1 LVVRLSSALS
11 SRYESPRH
19 AALFDAIGDS
29 GTDAADDWRV
39 LSAYAISLGR
49 PAGYTGTLGPDRL
62 IVVGVARAGLN
73 PAVRAFAVLNR
84 TVVETRDRVAP
95 IDRIVDRRLRRH
107 QRGDSH
113 RLTAIGGL
121 AAMSLDALSSVAY
134 GPEAIVLGLVAAGAA
149 ALSWTV
155 PISVAIAVLLLVLV
169 VSYRQVIA
177 VHPDGGGAYAV
188 AKKDLGR
195 WPSLLAAA
203 SLVVDYVLTVAV
215 SLAAGAASLGSVFPP
230 LAHHLV
236 AVTMTGLVV
245 LTVINLIGI
254 AESAKVLMGPTL
266 VFIVGIFAII
276 VVGFFEPHP
285 VALIGDDLGP
295 IHATEA
301 LGLVVILKAFSAGC
315 SSLTGVEAIANAVPA
330 FRSPAV
336 KRAQN
341 CEVALG
347 VLLGAMLLGLAM
359 LIRLHQVVPRGN
371 VTVLA
376 QLSAGAF
383 GTGWPFYVTN
393 LAVTLVLGFAANTS
407 FGGLPVLMQLLAKD
421 HRLPHLFALRAERP
435 VFRYGVS
442 TLAILAA
449 AVLLIV
455 DADTQRL
462 LPVFAIGVFIG
473 FTISQSGLVVHWR
486 RERGRGW
493 LGKAVLNGSGAVLT
507 AVAGIVLLASKFTEG
522 AWLLVIL
529 VPGLMLLFDRIERYY
544 RRAGEQLGLG
554 RIPPKPVPGVDTRA
568 MVVVP
573 IVAVSSVAER
583 AVQAAMR
590 LGGEVVPVTVEV
602 DPDSTERLCK
612 QWKEWDPGVELKVLP
627 SPHRSLVAPTVSF
640 VRTQI
645 EKGRD
650 VTVLLAQVE
659 PRRWRHRLLYNQRGP
674 ILAAALRARTD
685 AIIATLAVRLD

>member
-1 LVVRLSSALS
+1 
-11 SRYESPRH
+11 
-19 AALFDAIGDS
+19 
-29 GTDAADDWRV
+29 
-39 LSAYAISLGR
+39 
-49 PAGYTGTLGPDRL
+49 
-62 IVVGVARAGLN
+62 
-73 PAVRAFAVLNR
+73 
-84 TVVETRDRVAP
+84 
-95 IDRIVDRRLRRH
+95 
-107 QRGDSH
+107 
-113 RLTAIGGL
+113 
-121 AAMSLDALSSVAY
+121 
-134 GPEAIVLGLVAAGAA
+134 
-149 ALSWTV
+149 
-155 PISVAIAVLLLVLV
+155 
-169 VSYRQVIA
+169 
-177 VHPDGGGAYAV
+177 
-188 AKKDLGR
+188 
-195 WPSLLAAA
+195 
-203 SLVVDYVLTVAV
+203 
-215 SLAAGAASLGSVFPP
+215 
-230 LAHHLV
+230 
-236 AVTMTGLVV
+236 
-245 LTVINLIGI
+245 
-254 AESAKVLMGPTL
+254 MGPTL
-266 VFIVGIFAII
+266 VFIAGIFAII
-276 VVGFFEPHP
+276 VVGFFFEPRP
-285 VALIGDDLGP
+285 VAVIGDDLGP
-295 IHATEA
+295 IHPTEA

-336 KRAQN
+336 KRAQHT
-341 CEVALG
+341 EVALG
-347 VLLGAMLLGLAM
+347 ILLGAMLLGLAT

-393 LAVTLVLGFAANTS
+393 LAVTLALGLAANTS

-449 AVLLIV
+449 VVLLIV

-473 FTISQSGLVVHWR
+473 FTISQTGLVVHWR
-486 RERGRGW
+486 RERSRGW

-529 VPGLMLLFDRIERYY
+529 VPGLVLLFDRIERYY

-554 RIPPKPVPGVDTRA
+554 RIPPKPVPGVDTQA

-590 LGGEVVPVTVEV
+590 LGGEVVPVTVEI
-602 DPDSTERLCK
+602 DPDSTRRLCK

-627 SPHRSLVAPTVSF
+627 SPHRSLVAPTVGF

-659 PRRWRHRLLYNQRGP
+659 PRHWRQRLLYNQRGP

-685 AIIATLAVRLD
+685 AIIAHLAVRLD

>member
-1 LVVRLSSALS
+1 
-11 SRYESPRH
+11 
-19 AALFDAIGDS
+19 
-29 GTDAADDWRV
+29 
-39 LSAYAISLGR
+39 
-49 PAGYTGTLGPDRL
+49 
-62 IVVGVARAGLN
+62 
-73 PAVRAFAVLNR
+73 
-84 TVVETRDRVAP
+84 VVETRDRVVP

-149 ALSWTV
+149 AVSWTV
-155 PISVAIAVLLLVLV
+155 PISAAIAALLLVLV

-215 SLAAGAASLGSVFPP
+215 SLAAGAASLASVFPP
-230 LAHHLV
+230 LAHHLL
-236 AVTMTGLVV
+236 AVTMTGLAM

-285 VALIGDDLGP
+285 VAVIGDDLGP

-336 KRAQN
+336 RRAQHT
-341 CEVALG
+341 EVALG
-347 VLLGAMLLGLAM
+347 VLLGAMLLGLATQ
-359 LIRLHQVVPRGN
+359 IRLHQVVPRGN

-383 GTGWPFYVTN
+383 GTGWPFYVIN
-393 LAVTLVLGFAANTS
+393 LTVTLVLGFAANTS

-442 TLAILAA
+442 TLAVLAA
-449 AVLLIV
+449 IVLFIV

-473 FTISQSGLVVHWR
+473 FTISQTGLVVHWR
-486 RERGRGW
+486 KERGRGW
-493 LGKAVLNGSGAVLT
+493 LGKAVLNGTGAVLT

-522 AWLLVIL
+522 AWLLVIV
-529 VPGLMLLFDRIERYY
+529 VPGLILLFDRIERYY

-554 RIPPKPVPGVDTRA
+554 RIPAKPVPGVDTKA

-602 DPDSTERLCK
+602 DPDSTRRLCK

-627 SPHRSLVAPTVSF
+627 SPHRSLVAPTVGF

-674 ILAAALRARTD
+674 VLAAALRARTN
-685 AIIATLAVRLD
+685 AVVATLAIRID

>member
-1 LVVRLSSALS
+1 
-11 SRYESPRH
+11 
-19 AALFDAIGDS
+19 
-29 GTDAADDWRV
+29 
-39 LSAYAISLGR
+39 
-49 PAGYTGTLGPDRL
+49 
-62 IVVGVARAGLN
+62 
-73 PAVRAFAVLNR
+73 
-84 TVVETRDRVAP
+84 
-95 IDRIVDRRLRRH
+95 
-107 QRGDSH
+107 
-113 RLTAIGGL
+113 
-121 AAMSLDALSSVAY
+121 MSLDALSSVAY

-149 ALSWTV
+149 AVSWTV

-230 LAHHLV
+230 LAHHLL
-236 AVTMTGLVV
+236 AVTMTGLAM
-245 LTVINLIGI
+245 LTLINLIGI

-285 VALIGDDLGP
+285 VAMIGDDLGP

-301 LGLVVILKAFSAGC
+301 LGLLVILKAFSAGC

-336 KRAQN
+336 KRAQH

-359 LIRLHQVVPRGN
+359 QIRLHQVVPRGN

-376 QLSAGAF
+376 QLSAGAL
-383 GTGWPFYVTN
+383 GTGWPFYVIN

-449 AVLLIV
+449 ALLLIV

-473 FTISQSGLVVHWR
+473 FTISQTGLVVHWR
-486 RERGRGW
+486 RERGRRW
-493 LGKAVLNGSGAVLT
+493 LGKAVLNGTGAVLT

-529 VPGLMLLFDRIERYY
+529 VPGLVLLFDRIERYY
-544 RRAGEQLGLG
+544 QRAGEQLGLG
-554 RIPPKPVPGVDTRA
+554 RIPPKPEPGVDAQA

-573 IVAVSSVAER
+573 IVAVSCVAER

-602 DPDSTERLCK
+602 DPDSTQRLRK
-612 QWKEWDPGVELKVLP
+612 QWQEWNPGVELKVLP

>member
-1 LVVRLSSALS
+1 
-11 SRYESPRH
+11 
-19 AALFDAIGDS
+19 
-29 GTDAADDWRV
+29 
-39 LSAYAISLGR
+39 
-49 PAGYTGTLGPDRL
+49 
-62 IVVGVARAGLN
+62 
-73 PAVRAFAVLNR
+73 
-84 TVVETRDRVAP
+84 
-95 IDRIVDRRLRRH
+95 
-107 QRGDSH
+107 
-113 RLTAIGGL
+113 
-121 AAMSLDALSSVAY
+121 MSLDALSSVAY
-134 GPEAIVLGLVAAGAA
+134 GPEAIVLGLITAGAA
-149 ALSWTV
+149 AVSWTL
-155 PISVAIAVLLLVLV
+155 PISVAITVLLLVLV

-230 LAHHLV
+230 LAHHLL
-236 AVTMTGLVV
+236 AVTMTGLAV

-254 AESAKVLMGPTL
+254 AESAKVLMGPTV

-285 VALIGDDLGP
+285 VAMIGDDLGP

-301 LGLVVILKAFSAGC
+301 LGLVVILTAFSAGC

-336 KRAQN
+336 KRAQHT
-341 CEVALG
+341 EVALG
-347 VLLGAMLLGLAM
+347 ILLGAMLLGLAA
-359 LIRLHQVVPRGN
+359 LIQSHQMVPRGN
-371 VTVLA
+371 VTLLA

-383 GTGWPFYVTN
+383 GTGWPFYVIN
-393 LAVTLVLGFAANTS
+393 LTVTLVLGFAANTS
-407 FGGLPVLMQLLAKD
+407 FGGLPVLLQLLAKD

-442 TLAILAA
+442 TLAVLAA
-449 AVLLIV
+449 VVLLIV

-473 FTISQSGLVVHWR
+473 FTISQTGLVVHWR
-486 RERGRGW
+486 KERGRGW
-493 LGKAVLNGSGAVLT
+493 LGKAVLNGTGAVLT

-522 AWLLVIL
+522 AWLLLIL
-529 VPGLMLLFDRIERYY
+529 VPGLVLLFDRIERYY

-554 RIPPKPVPGVDTRA
+554 QIPPKPVRGVDTQA
-568 MVVVP
+568 MVIVP

-583 AVQAAMR
+583 AVQAALR

-602 DPDSTERLCK
+602 DPASTRRLCQ
-612 QWKEWDPGVELKVLP
+612 QWDEWDPGLKLKVLP
-627 SPHRSLVAPTVSF
+627 SPHRSLVAPTVGF

-674 ILAAALRARTD
+674 VLAAALRARTN
-685 AIIATLAVRLD
+685 AVVATLAIRID

>member
-1 LVVRLSSALS
+1 
-11 SRYESPRH
+11 
-19 AALFDAIGDS
+19 
-29 GTDAADDWRV
+29 
-39 LSAYAISLGR
+39 
-49 PAGYTGTLGPDRL
+49 
-62 IVVGVARAGLN
+62 
-73 PAVRAFAVLNR
+73 
-84 TVVETRDRVAP
+84 
-95 IDRIVDRRLRRH
+95 
-107 QRGDSH
+107 
-113 RLTAIGGL
+113 
-121 AAMSLDALSSVAY
+121 MSLDALSSVAY
-134 GPEAIVLGLVAAGAA
+134 GPEAIVLGLITAGAA
-149 ALSWTV
+149 AVSWTL
-155 PISVAIAVLLLVLV
+155 PISVAITVLLLVLV

-195 WPSLLAAA
+195 SPSLLAAA

-215 SLAAGAASLGSVFPP
+215 SLAAGAASLESVFPP
-230 LAHHLV
+230 LAHHLL
-236 AVTMTGLVV
+236 AVTMTGLAV

-254 AESAKVLMGPTL
+254 AESAKVLMGPTV

-285 VALIGDDLGP
+285 VAMIGDDLGP

-336 KRAQN
+336 KRAQHT
-341 CEVALG
+341 EVALG
-347 VLLGAMLLGLAM
+347 ILLGAMLLGLAA
-359 LIRLHQVVPRGN
+359 LIQSHQMVPRGN
-371 VTVLA
+371 VTLLA

-383 GTGWPFYVTN
+383 GTGWPFYVIN
-393 LAVTLVLGFAANTS
+393 LTVTLVLGFAANTS
-407 FGGLPVLMQLLAKD
+407 FGGLPVLLQLLAKD

-442 TLAILAA
+442 TLAVLAA
-449 AVLLIV
+449 VVLLIV

-473 FTISQSGLVVHWR
+473 FTISQTGLVVHWR
-486 RERGRGW
+486 KERGRGW
-493 LGKAVLNGSGAVLT
+493 LGKAVLNGTGAVLT

-522 AWLLVIL
+522 AWLLLIL
-529 VPGLMLLFDRIERYY
+529 VPGLVLLFDRIERYY

-554 RIPPKPVPGVDTRA
+554 QIPPKPVRGVDTQA
-568 MVVVP
+568 MVIVP

-583 AVQAAMR
+583 AVQAALR

-602 DPDSTERLCK
+602 DPASTRRLCQ
-612 QWKEWDPGVELKVLP
+612 QWDEWDPGLKLKVLP
-627 SPHRSLVAPTVSF
+627 SPHRSLVAPTVGF

-674 ILAAALRARTD
+674 VLAAALRARTD
-685 AIIATLAVRLD
+685 AVVATLAIRID